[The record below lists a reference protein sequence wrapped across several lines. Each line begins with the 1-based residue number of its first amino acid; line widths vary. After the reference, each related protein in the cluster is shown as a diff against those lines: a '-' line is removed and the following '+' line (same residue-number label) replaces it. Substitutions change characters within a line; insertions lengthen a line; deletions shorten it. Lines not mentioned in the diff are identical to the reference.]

1 MMADTNKPFQKKI
14 PVRRC
19 VGCGEHLPKAELVR
33 VLRTPEGEVEARNPA
48 EEHIYARRPLAS
60 KKRASRKDWRPRLSA
75 LSLRRYTTEWKKKL
89 AMAENNGIKRV
100 LGMLGLAMKAGK
112 VVIGTEQV
120 IAFIQ
125 KRRIKLVLLSSGS
138 SDGTKKKIRS
148 KCEYYQ
154 VPLAELPI
162 QTDELG
168 DLLGK
173 TYTPAVV
180 GITDENF
187 SRAITRLLDEENA

>member
-1 MMADTNKPFQKKI
+1 M
-14 PVRRC
+14 
-19 VGCGEHLPKAELVR
+19 
-33 VLRTPEGEVEARNPA
+33 
-48 EEHIYARRPLAS
+48 
-60 KKRASRKDWRPRLSA
+60 
-75 LSLRRYTTEWKKKL
+75 TEWKKKL
-89 AMAENNGIKRV
+89 AMAESSSIKRT

-125 KRRIKLVLLSSGS
+125 KKKVKLVLLSSGS
-138 SDGTKKKIRS
+138 SDGTKKKISS
-148 KCEYYQ
+148 KCEFYN
-154 VPLAELPI
+154 VRLKELPI

-168 DLLGK
+168 SLLGK

-187 SRAITRLLDEENA
+187 SNTIIKLLDEESV